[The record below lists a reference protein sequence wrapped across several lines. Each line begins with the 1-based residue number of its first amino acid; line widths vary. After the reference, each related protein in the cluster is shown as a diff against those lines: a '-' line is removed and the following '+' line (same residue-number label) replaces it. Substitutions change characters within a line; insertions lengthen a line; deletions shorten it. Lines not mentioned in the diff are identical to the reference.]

1 MSKQEDLSDRRAR
14 LTPAQKALLEKRLRS
29 GGATRAA
36 AEEEAGIVP
45 RPDRG
50 PAPASFGQRRLVRF
64 AESRPSSLAYN
75 VYYAIG
81 LRGPLDPEILARSVR
96 AVVERHEALR
106 TRFDVT
112 GDGELVAVA
121 SPDLAPSS
129 LPLVDLEGLSG
140 PVCREA
146 EAVRIFGELASPRFE
161 PLRGPLFRTALLRV
175 SPEEHS
181 LALAVHHCVADGW
194 SLSLFT
200 RDLMEIYGK
209 LAAGDTG
216 PLAPAQLQEADF
228 AHWQLRKVREGA
240 LAESLDWWRLQLAG
254 APPAG
259 VAWPDRRQAP
269 GERRSSRL
277 QPELVEA
284 LKALA
289 QQERTTLFVTL
300 LTGLQILLHQWTG
313 QTDLVVGTPMAL
325 RARPELAGIFGYLLN
340 VLPLRAD
347 LSGDPSFLGVLQRVR
362 ESFLGALAHRLAPI
376 EWLAEELLP
385 GHDPGVLPWV
395 NVLFNMPSGEAGHV
409 DPLRAGDVEVLPL
422 LTGELGSE
430 IDLVLYAREVT
441 GGIRL
446 DLGFNANLFA
456 PGEAVR
462 LLEGFAA
469 LLGEAVVR
477 PDRRLSDLAG
487 AILAPA
493 GSEI

>member
-1 MSKQEDLSDRRAR
+1 MPKPEDLSDRRAR
-14 LTPAQKALLEKRLRS
+14 LTPAQRALLEKRLRS
-29 GGATRAA
+29 GGAVRAG
-36 AEEEAGIVP
+36 EEEDSSITP

-64 AESRPSSLAYN
+64 AESRPASLAYN

-81 LRGPLDPEILARSVR
+81 LRGPLAPEILARSIR

-112 GDGELVAVA
+112 AEGELVAVA
-121 SPDLAPSS
+121 SPDLVPTS

-140 PVCREA
+140 LAFRDA
-146 EAVRIFGELASPRFE
+146 EAVRVFCELATPRFE
-161 PLRGPLFRTALLRV
+161 PRQGHLLRTALLRV

-181 LALAVHHCVADGW
+181 LAVAVHHCVADGW

-200 RDLMEIYGK
+200 RDLVEIYGR
-209 LAAGDTG
+209 LAAGDSG
-216 PLAPAQLQEADF
+216 ALAPAPLQDADF
-228 AHWQLRKVREGA
+228 ASWQLRRVREGA
-240 LAESLDWWRLQLAG
+240 LKEGLAWWYSHLAG

-259 VAWPDRRQAP
+259 IAWPERRQSP
-269 GERRSSRL
+269 GERRSLRL
-277 QPELVEA
+277 QPELVET
-284 LKALA
+284 LKTLA
-289 QQERTTLFVTL
+289 QQERTTLFVIF
-300 LTGLQILLHQWTG
+300 LTGLKVLLHQWTG

-325 RARPELAGIFGYLLN
+325 RGRPEAAGIFGYLLN

-362 ESFLGALAHRLAPI
+362 DSFLGALAHRQVPV
-376 EWLAEELLP
+376 EWIAEELLP

-409 DPLRAGDVEVLPL
+409 EPLRAGALEVLPL

-430 IDLVLYAREVT
+430 IDLVLYAREVA

-456 PGEAVR
+456 PGEAGR

-469 LLGEAVVR
+469 LLGEAAAC

-487 AILAPA
+487 VTLTPA